1 MLNSLKVLILA
12 RLALPR
18 AAATG
23 TVAFLKALAF
33 AWMPLPVTDALLRW
47 RNSRTLAS
55 VPCVTIDPGPL
66 PKLTE
71 IASPDTFRD
80 EAIANEWTAA
90 RAIIREALVG
100 TDPTSEGT
108 SPKDS
113 RALWYWTRRFEP
125 RAVLEI
131 GTGSGVSTAHFAAAL
146 KAGSHAPSTRLVT
159 VDIMS
164 PGSSVKHALARLGCL
179 TGVEFVTD
187 RSLSYLAGREDE
199 FDFIFLDG
207 DHSAANVYQE
217 IPLALKALRPGGGLM
232 LHDYYWNREAMR
244 ENYWPMPG
252 PCLAVARLRQ
262 ENGGLAVAPGDTL
275 PWPDALGLEGSG
287 LTCALLARE

>member
-1 MLNSLKVLILA
+1 MRNSLSALVLA
-12 RLALPR
+12 R
-18 AAATG
+18 
-23 TVAFLKALAF
+23 
-33 AWMPLPVTDALLRW
+33 MPIPVTDALQQWWHTRA
-47 RNSRTLAS
+47 LAS
-55 VPCVTIDPGPL
+55 IPRATIDPGPL
-66 PKLTE
+66 PKLAE

-80 EAIANEWTAA
+80 AAVANEWTAA
-90 RAIIREALVG
+90 NALLQEALVG
-100 TDPTSEGT
+100 TDRKYSMGT
-108 SPKDS
+108 SPRDS
-113 RALWYWTRRFEP
+113 RALWYWTRRFKP

-146 KAGSHAPSTRLVT
+146 KTGSDAPSTRLVT
-159 VDIMS
+159 VDVTS

-187 RSLSYLAGREDE
+187 RSLGYLAGREDE

-207 DHSAANVYQE
+207 DHGAANIYQE

-232 LHDYYWNREAMR
+232 LHDYYWSREAMR
-244 ENYWPMPG
+244 ENYWPIPG
-252 PCLAVARLRQ
+252 PCLAVARLRE
-262 ENGGLAVAPGDTL
+262 ENAGLAVAPGDTL

>member
-1 MLNSLKVLILA
+1 MLNSLK
-12 RLALPR
+12 ALV
-18 AAATG
+18 
-23 TVAFLKALAF
+23 VAS
-33 AWMPLPVTDALLRW
+33 MPLPLADAFLRW
-47 RNSRTLAS
+47 RHSRALAS
-55 VPCVTIDPGPL
+55 IPRATIDPGPL
-66 PKLTE
+66 PKLAET
-71 IASPDTFRD
+71 ASPDTFRD

-90 RAIIREALVG
+90 RANIQEALVG
-100 TDPTSEGT
+100 TDLHPVGT

-131 GTGSGVSTAHFAAAL
+131 GTGRGVSTVHFAAAL

-159 VDIMS
+159 VDTMS
-164 PGSSVKHALARLGCL
+164 PSSSVKHALARLGYPPGGG
-179 TGVEFVTD
+179 GVEFVTD

-207 DHSAANVYQE
+207 DHSAVNVYQE

-232 LHDYYWNREAMR
+232 LHDYYWSREAMR

-262 ENGGLAVAPGDTL
+262 ENAGLAVAPGDTL

-287 LTCALLARE
+287 LTCALLARNSRAC